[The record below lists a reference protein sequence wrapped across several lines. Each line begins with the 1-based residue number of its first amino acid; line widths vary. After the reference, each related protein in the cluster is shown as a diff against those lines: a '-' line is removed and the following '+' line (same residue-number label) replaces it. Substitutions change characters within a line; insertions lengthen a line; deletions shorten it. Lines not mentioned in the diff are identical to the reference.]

1 MPPSTERKLKIQFR
15 KYLHPGYVQNACID
29 PDVPNSVAREAD
41 LNEIFIVRVDLTHG
55 GHYWFSNRRVLHED
69 SDGLRELLR
78 YTAVQQVHW
87 MFKNGFSDPRVL
99 AEGANFKG
107 KYYDRLEI
115 EVEDG
120 LVVMEGLGQAYLPVL
135 NFLRWIDD

>member
-1 MPPSTERKLKIQFR
+1 MPPSTERKLIIQFQ
-15 KYLHPGYVQNACID
+15 KYLHPGYVQNAFID

-41 LNEIFIVRVDLTHG
+41 LNEIFIVRIDLRHG
-55 GHYWFSNRRVLHED
+55 GHYWLSNRRVLHED

-87 MFKNGFSDPRVL
+87 MFKDGFTDPRVL
-99 AEGANFKG
+99 SEGANFKRQ
-107 KYYDRLEI
+107 YYDRLEI

-120 LVVMEGLGQAYLPVL
+120 LVVLEGLGQAYLPVF
-135 NFLRWIDD
+135 NFFRWIK